1 MDKFLLPKV
10 RLPRPYQQNI
20 YKNGKLSSTVG
31 SCAACTFT
39 RILEVI
45 NYFKTGV
52 YTNLSVGYMYGRHN
66 RSDKKGAG
74 MNEILVLD
82 ELLRFGTVPES
93 MCNDYGEMPEIKTRI
108 ESRADLPELDKAA
121 EEYKLTAW
129 EDISAGKLESVKK
142 YLNTYGLPLA
152 GRTKK
157 FGDNHVCLIVGYDGN
172 NILWL
177 DHDGTEDIHTS
188 RYSKFTAVYFLDGGL
203 GQMNDFKLFNGAD
216 DLKTWLAR
224 QSVSRKI
231 TTVQLHHTYSPSY
244 KNVTGKNHLQLQQSM
259 RDYHVQSRGFADIAQ
274 HFTIFPDGK
283 IMTGRSLN
291 AAPAGIKGCNTNGIC
306 IECLGNFD
314 KGGDTMTDAQK
325 QAIAAA
331 VRVLLDR
338 FKLTAGSVTYH
349 AWWTADGKNLGDYI
363 SGKSAKTCPG
373 TNFFG
378 GNTKEAYEKNLRPII
393 EGKEEK
399 VMLETGNDI
408 VWELMNGRH
417 KIEITEVERAIK
429 AIDDAKK
436 NAKFSS
442 LYWILYKIVNK

>member
-1 MDKFLLPKV
+1 MDKFLLPKA

-45 NYFKTGV
+45 NYLKTGV

-66 RSDKKGAG
+66 RADKKNGG
-74 MNEILVLD
+74 MNERLVLD

-93 MCNDYGEMPEIKTRI
+93 ICNDYGEMPEIKTRI
-108 ESRADLPELDKAA
+108 ESRADLPQLDKAA
-121 EEYKLTAW
+121 EEYKIAAW
-129 EDISAGKLESVKK
+129 DDISTGKLESVKK

-157 FGDNHVCLIVGYDGN
+157 LGENHLCLIVGYDSDN
-172 NILWL
+172 FLWL
-177 DHDGTEDIHTS
+177 DHDGAEDIHTS

-203 GQMNDFKLFNGAD
+203 GQMENFKLFNGAD
-216 DLKTWLAR
+216 DLKTWLNG

-231 TTVQLHHTYSPSY
+231 TIVQLHHTYSPSY
-244 KNVTGKNHLQLQQSM
+244 KNFTGKNHLQLQQSM
-259 RDYHVQSRGFADIAQ
+259 KNYHVQSRGFADIAQ

-291 AAPAGIKGCNTNGIC
+291 AAPAGIKGCNANGIC

-314 KGGDTMTDAQK
+314 KGGDIMTDAQK

-331 VRVLLDR
+331 VKALLDR
-338 FKLTAGSVTYH
+338 FKLTTDSITYH
-349 AWWTADGKNLGDYI
+349 SWWTADGKSLGDYI

-378 GNTKEAYEKNLRPII
+378 GNTRAAYEKNLRPMI
-393 EGKEEK
+393 ESKGGNILKK
-399 VMLETGNDI
+399 VESINDI
-408 VWELMNGRH
+408 VWELTNAG
-417 KIEITEVERAIK
+417 IITDGKLWMQKCAE
-429 AIDDAKK
+429 DK
-436 NAKFSS
+436 NV
-442 LYWILYKIVNK
+442 YWLCYKMANKLRGTL